1 MIKQY
6 DVYLRVV
13 GSVSVI
19 AAYFIVLHVNIL
31 LGVVIHFIADLI
43 SIPYFIRTKSW
54 DVVIMLTFLLAI
66 KPQQISIMTTIENK
80 IYRLQAY
87 VDALEIQR
95 ERMRRDEERIVSMMR
110 EILQQQ
116 TSSESVLL
124 PAQQGEGAVMIT
136 SVTKQT
142 SAQGNDR
149 QDHP

>member
-1 MIKQY
+1 
-6 DVYLRVV
+6 
-13 GSVSVI
+13 
-19 AAYFIVLHVNIL
+19 
-31 LGVVIHFIADLI
+31 
-43 SIPYFIRTKSW
+43 
-54 DVVIMLTFLLAI
+54 
-66 KPQQISIMTTIENK
+66 MTTIENK

-149 QDHP
+149 QDHS

>member
-1 MIKQY
+1 
-6 DVYLRVV
+6 
-13 GSVSVI
+13 
-19 AAYFIVLHVNIL
+19 
-31 LGVVIHFIADLI
+31 
-43 SIPYFIRTKSW
+43 
-54 DVVIMLTFLLAI
+54 
-66 KPQQISIMTTIENK
+66 MTTIENK

-95 ERMRRDEERIVSMMR
+95 ERMRRDEDRILSMMR

-116 TSSESVLL
+116 TSSGSVLL

-149 QDHP
+149 QDHT

>member
-1 MIKQY
+1 MI
-6 DVYLRVV
+6 
-13 GSVSVI
+13 
-19 AAYFIVLHVNIL
+19 
-31 LGVVIHFIADLI
+31 
-43 SIPYFIRTKSW
+43 
-54 DVVIMLTFLLAI
+54 
-66 KPQQISIMTTIENK
+66 TIENK

-87 VDALEIQR
+87 VEALEIQR

-116 TSSESVLL
+116 TSSGSVLL

>member
-1 MIKQY
+1 
-6 DVYLRVV
+6 
-13 GSVSVI
+13 
-19 AAYFIVLHVNIL
+19 
-31 LGVVIHFIADLI
+31 
-43 SIPYFIRTKSW
+43 
-54 DVVIMLTFLLAI
+54 
-66 KPQQISIMTTIENK
+66 MTTIENK

-95 ERMRRDEERIVSMMR
+95 ERMRRDEDRILSMMR

>member
-1 MIKQY
+1 
-6 DVYLRVV
+6 
-13 GSVSVI
+13 
-19 AAYFIVLHVNIL
+19 
-31 LGVVIHFIADLI
+31 
-43 SIPYFIRTKSW
+43 
-54 DVVIMLTFLLAI
+54 
-66 KPQQISIMTTIENK
+66 MTTIENK

-87 VDALEIQR
+87 VEALEIQR

-116 TSSESVLL
+116 TSSGSVLL

>member
-1 MIKQY
+1 
-6 DVYLRVV
+6 
-13 GSVSVI
+13 
-19 AAYFIVLHVNIL
+19 
-31 LGVVIHFIADLI
+31 
-43 SIPYFIRTKSW
+43 
-54 DVVIMLTFLLAI
+54 
-66 KPQQISIMTTIENK
+66 MTTIENK

-116 TSSESVLL
+116 TSSQSVLL

-149 QDHP
+149 QDHT

>member
-1 MIKQY
+1 
-6 DVYLRVV
+6 
-13 GSVSVI
+13 
-19 AAYFIVLHVNIL
+19 
-31 LGVVIHFIADLI
+31 
-43 SIPYFIRTKSW
+43 
-54 DVVIMLTFLLAI
+54 
-66 KPQQISIMTTIENK
+66 MTTIENK

-149 QDHP
+149 QDHT

>member
-1 MIKQY
+1 MI
-6 DVYLRVV
+6 
-13 GSVSVI
+13 
-19 AAYFIVLHVNIL
+19 
-31 LGVVIHFIADLI
+31 
-43 SIPYFIRTKSW
+43 
-54 DVVIMLTFLLAI
+54 
-66 KPQQISIMTTIENK
+66 TIENK

-116 TSSESVLL
+116 TSSGSVLL

-149 QDHP
+149 QDHT

>member
-1 MIKQY
+1 
-6 DVYLRVV
+6 
-13 GSVSVI
+13 
-19 AAYFIVLHVNIL
+19 
-31 LGVVIHFIADLI
+31 
-43 SIPYFIRTKSW
+43 
-54 DVVIMLTFLLAI
+54 
-66 KPQQISIMTTIENK
+66 MTTIENK

-110 EILQQQ
+110 EIIQQQ

>member
-1 MIKQY
+1 
-6 DVYLRVV
+6 
-13 GSVSVI
+13 
-19 AAYFIVLHVNIL
+19 
-31 LGVVIHFIADLI
+31 
-43 SIPYFIRTKSW
+43 
-54 DVVIMLTFLLAI
+54 
-66 KPQQISIMTTIENK
+66 MTTIENK

-95 ERMRRDEERIVSMMR
+95 ERVRRDEERILSMMR

-149 QDHP
+149 QDHT

>member
-1 MIKQY
+1 MI
-6 DVYLRVV
+6 
-13 GSVSVI
+13 
-19 AAYFIVLHVNIL
+19 
-31 LGVVIHFIADLI
+31 
-43 SIPYFIRTKSW
+43 
-54 DVVIMLTFLLAI
+54 
-66 KPQQISIMTTIENK
+66 TIENK

-95 ERMRRDEERIVSMMR
+95 ERMRRDEERILSMMR

-149 QDHP
+149 QDHT

>member
-1 MIKQY
+1 
-6 DVYLRVV
+6 
-13 GSVSVI
+13 
-19 AAYFIVLHVNIL
+19 
-31 LGVVIHFIADLI
+31 
-43 SIPYFIRTKSW
+43 
-54 DVVIMLTFLLAI
+54 
-66 KPQQISIMTTIENK
+66 MTTIENK

-116 TSSESVLL
+116 TSSQSVLL

>member
-1 MIKQY
+1 
-6 DVYLRVV
+6 
-13 GSVSVI
+13 
-19 AAYFIVLHVNIL
+19 
-31 LGVVIHFIADLI
+31 
-43 SIPYFIRTKSW
+43 
-54 DVVIMLTFLLAI
+54 
-66 KPQQISIMTTIENK
+66 MTTIENK

-95 ERMRRDEERIVSMMR
+95 ERMRRDEERILSMMR

-149 QDHP
+149 QDHT

>member
-1 MIKQY
+1 MRI
-6 DVYLRVV
+6 L

-19 AAYFIVLHVNIL
+19 AAYFIVLHVNLL

-43 SIPYFIRTKSW
+43 SIPYFVRTKSW

-66 KPQQISIMTTIENK
+66 SSQQISIMTTIENK

-149 QDHP
+149 QDHS

>member
-1 MIKQY
+1 
-6 DVYLRVV
+6 
-13 GSVSVI
+13 
-19 AAYFIVLHVNIL
+19 
-31 LGVVIHFIADLI
+31 
-43 SIPYFIRTKSW
+43 
-54 DVVIMLTFLLAI
+54 
-66 KPQQISIMTTIENK
+66 MTTIENK

-95 ERMRRDEERIVSMMR
+95 ERMRRDEERILSMMR

-124 PAQQGEGAVMIT
+124 PAQQGDGAVMIT

-149 QDHP
+149 QDHT

>member
-1 MIKQY
+1 MI
-6 DVYLRVV
+6 
-13 GSVSVI
+13 
-19 AAYFIVLHVNIL
+19 
-31 LGVVIHFIADLI
+31 
-43 SIPYFIRTKSW
+43 
-54 DVVIMLTFLLAI
+54 
-66 KPQQISIMTTIENK
+66 TIENK

-87 VDALEIQR
+87 VEALEIQR

-116 TSSESVLL
+116 TSSGSVLL

-149 QDHP
+149 QDHT

>member
-1 MIKQY
+1 
-6 DVYLRVV
+6 
-13 GSVSVI
+13 
-19 AAYFIVLHVNIL
+19 
-31 LGVVIHFIADLI
+31 
-43 SIPYFIRTKSW
+43 
-54 DVVIMLTFLLAI
+54 
-66 KPQQISIMTTIENK
+66 MTTIENK

-95 ERMRRDEERIVSMMR
+95 ERMRRDEERILSMMR

-116 TSSESVLL
+116 SSSESVLL

-149 QDHP
+149 QDHT

>member
-1 MIKQY
+1 
-6 DVYLRVV
+6 
-13 GSVSVI
+13 
-19 AAYFIVLHVNIL
+19 
-31 LGVVIHFIADLI
+31 
-43 SIPYFIRTKSW
+43 
-54 DVVIMLTFLLAI
+54 
-66 KPQQISIMTTIENK
+66 MTTIENK

-95 ERMRRDEERIVSMMR
+95 ERMRRDEERILSMMR

-149 QDHP
+149 QDHS

>member
-1 MIKQY
+1 MRI
-6 DVYLRVV
+6 L

-19 AAYFIVLHVNIL
+19 AAYFIVLHVNLL

-43 SIPYFIRTKSW
+43 SIPYFVRTKSW

-66 KPQQISIMTTIENK
+66 SSQQISIMTTIENK

-95 ERMRRDEERIVSMMR
+95 ERMRRDEERILSMMR

-149 QDHP
+149 QDHS

>member
-1 MIKQY
+1 
-6 DVYLRVV
+6 
-13 GSVSVI
+13 
-19 AAYFIVLHVNIL
+19 
-31 LGVVIHFIADLI
+31 
-43 SIPYFIRTKSW
+43 
-54 DVVIMLTFLLAI
+54 
-66 KPQQISIMTTIENK
+66 MTTIENK

-95 ERMRRDEERIVSMMR
+95 ERMRRDEDRILNMMR

-149 QDHP
+149 QDHT

>member
-1 MIKQY
+1 
-6 DVYLRVV
+6 
-13 GSVSVI
+13 
-19 AAYFIVLHVNIL
+19 
-31 LGVVIHFIADLI
+31 
-43 SIPYFIRTKSW
+43 
-54 DVVIMLTFLLAI
+54 
-66 KPQQISIMTTIENK
+66 MTTIENK

-116 TSSESVLL
+116 TSSGSVLL

-149 QDHP
+149 QDHT

>member
-1 MIKQY
+1 MI
-6 DVYLRVV
+6 
-13 GSVSVI
+13 
-19 AAYFIVLHVNIL
+19 
-31 LGVVIHFIADLI
+31 
-43 SIPYFIRTKSW
+43 
-54 DVVIMLTFLLAI
+54 
-66 KPQQISIMTTIENK
+66 TIENK

-149 QDHP
+149 QDHT

>member
-1 MIKQY
+1 
-6 DVYLRVV
+6 
-13 GSVSVI
+13 
-19 AAYFIVLHVNIL
+19 
-31 LGVVIHFIADLI
+31 
-43 SIPYFIRTKSW
+43 
-54 DVVIMLTFLLAI
+54 
-66 KPQQISIMTTIENK
+66 MTTIENK

>member
-1 MIKQY
+1 
-6 DVYLRVV
+6 
-13 GSVSVI
+13 
-19 AAYFIVLHVNIL
+19 
-31 LGVVIHFIADLI
+31 
-43 SIPYFIRTKSW
+43 
-54 DVVIMLTFLLAI
+54 
-66 KPQQISIMTTIENK
+66 MTTIENK

-87 VDALEIQR
+87 VEALEIQR

-116 TSSESVLL
+116 TSSGSVLL

-149 QDHP
+149 QDHT

>member
-1 MIKQY
+1 
-6 DVYLRVV
+6 
-13 GSVSVI
+13 
-19 AAYFIVLHVNIL
+19 
-31 LGVVIHFIADLI
+31 
-43 SIPYFIRTKSW
+43 
-54 DVVIMLTFLLAI
+54 
-66 KPQQISIMTTIENK
+66 MTTIENK

-95 ERMRRDEERIVSMMR
+95 ERMRRDEDRILSMMR

-116 TSSESVLL
+116 TSSGSVLL